1 MPPASLR
8 NSRLRDYNAKLAGA
22 HCASPPNT
30 GPQMNDRNSVSV
42 IDRIRSTIGTHAVL
56 TAAADLEPYVVDW
69 RGVYRGVAAAVVR
82 PANTAEV
89 AAVLKICAES
99 GTPVVPQG
107 GNTGMC
113 GASVPNAGGN
123 EIVLTLARMNKVL
136 DVDPLNN
143 TLTAEAGCVL
153 ATIQQAA
160 ADAGRLFPLSLGAEG
175 SCQIG
180 GNLSTNAGGVNV
192 LRYGNTRD
200 LVLGVEVVLPDGRIW
215 NGLRGLRKD
224 NTGYDLKHLFIGA
237 EGTLGIITAATLK
250 LFPRPAA
257 NATAWM
263 AVRSPEAALQLL
275 ALMRRHCNDRITA
288 FELISRHSLELVW
301 KHVPGTRDPIAE
313 PHPWYVLTE
322 LADAGNEQVLRAD
335 LETALEEALQQALV
349 DDVVIAENRTQA
361 QALWHMRESIP
372 EGARQE
378 PVMVYRHDIA
388 VAVGRIPEFIR
399 EAQAALEARFPG
411 VRLICFGHLGDGNLH
426 YNAYLPERLRSDA
439 AARDAHDVTETVYDI
454 VQQYG
459 GSFSAEHGIGL
470 SKVAELAHYKDPVEL
485 ELMRTVKRALDP
497 RGLMNPGK
505 VL

>member
-1 MPPASLR
+1 MPS
-8 NSRLRDYNAKLAGA
+8 SAKSVIGA
-22 HCASPPNT
+22 LEKIL
-30 GPQMNDRNSVSV
+30 GPQ
-42 IDRIRSTIGTHAVL
+42 GVL

-69 RGVYRGVAAAVVR
+69 RGVYRGVAAAVAR
-82 PANTAEV
+82 PANTAQV
-89 AAVLKICAES
+89 AAVMKLCAET
-99 GTPVVPQG
+99 GTPLVPQG

-123 EIVLTLARMNKVL
+123 EVVLSLARMNRIL

-153 ATIQQAA
+153 ANIRQAA
-160 ADAGRLFPLSLGAEG
+160 ADVGRLFPLSLGAEG

-192 LRYGNTRD
+192 LRYGNARD
-200 LVLGVEVVLPDGRIW
+200 LVLGLEVVLPDGRIW

-250 LFPRPAA
+250 LFPRPTA
-257 NATAWM
+257 NATAWI
-263 AVRSPEAALQLL
+263 AIHDPEAALQLL

-301 KHVPGTRDPIAE
+301 RHVPGTRDPIAT

-322 LADAGNEQVLRAD
+322 LADAGDEQALRAD
-335 LETALEEALQQALV
+335 LERALEAALSENLV
-349 DDVVIAENRTQA
+349 IDVVIAENRTQA

-426 YNAYLPERLRSDA
+426 YNAYLPERLRTDA
-439 AARDAHDVTETVYDI
+439 AAREAHDITETVYDI
-454 VQQYG
+454 VQCYG

-470 SKVAELAHYKDPVEL
+470 SKVAELARYKSAVEL
-485 ELMRTVKRALDP
+485 DLMRTVKRALDP
-497 RGLMNPGK
+497 QGLMNPGK

>member
-1 MPPASLR
+1 MPSSARSVI
-8 NSRLRDYNAKLAGA
+8 GA
-22 HCASPPNT
+22 LEKIL
-30 GPQMNDRNSVSV
+30 GPQ
-42 IDRIRSTIGTHAVL
+42 GVL
-56 TAAADLEPYVVDW
+56 TATADLEPYVVDW
-69 RGVYRGVAAAVVR
+69 RGVYRGVAAAVAR
-82 PANTAEV
+82 PANTAQV
-89 AAVLKICAES
+89 AAVMQLCAETD
-99 GTPVVPQG
+99 TPLVPQG

-123 EIVLTLARMNKVL
+123 EVVLSLARMNRIL

-153 ATIQQAA
+153 ANIRQAA
-160 ADAGRLFPLSLGAEG
+160 ADVERLFPLSLGAEG

-200 LVLGVEVVLPDGRIW
+200 LVLGLEVVLPDGRIW

-250 LFPRPAA
+250 LFPRPTAG
-257 NATAWM
+257 ATAWI
-263 AVRSPEAALQLL
+263 AVRTPEAALQLL
-275 ALMRRHCNDRITA
+275 ALMRRHCNDRMTA

-301 KHVPGTRDPIAE
+301 RHVPGTRDPIAT

-322 LADAGNEQVLRAD
+322 LADAGDEQALRAD
-335 LETALEEALQQALV
+335 LEHALEAALSENLV
-349 DDVVIAENRTQA
+349 IDVVIAENRTQA

-426 YNAYLPERLRSDA
+426 YNAYLPERLRTDA
-439 AARDAHDVTETVYDI
+439 AAREAHDVTETVYDI
-454 VQQYG
+454 VQRYG

-470 SKVAELAHYKDPVEL
+470 SKVAELARYKSAVEL
-485 ELMRTVKRALDP
+485 DLMRTIKRALDP
-497 RGLMNPGK
+497 QGLMNPGK

>member
-1 MPPASLR
+1 MTSPIITALTSL
-8 NSRLRDYNAKLAGA
+8 L
-22 HCASPPNT
+22 
-30 GPQMNDRNSVSV
+30 GPQG
-42 IDRIRSTIGTHAVL
+42 IL
-56 TAAADLEPYVVDW
+56 TATPDLEPYVVDW
-69 RGVYRGVAAAVVR
+69 RGVYRGEAAAVVR
-82 PANTAEV
+82 PADTAQV
-89 AAVLKICAES
+89 AAVVKLCAE
-99 GTPVVPQG
+99 TRTALVPQG

-113 GASVPNAGGN
+113 GASVPNAGGR
-123 EIVLTLARMNKVL
+123 EIVLSLARMNKII
-136 DVDPLNN
+136 DIDPLNN

-153 ATIQQAA
+153 ANIQQAA
-160 ADAGRLFPLSLGAEG
+160 TEAERLFPLSLGAEG

-200 LVLGVEVVLPDGRIW
+200 LVLGLEVVLPDGRIW

-237 EGTLGIITAATLK
+237 EGTLGVITAATLK

-263 AVRSPEAALQLL
+263 AVRDPEAALQLL

-301 KHVPGTRDPIAE
+301 RHVPGTRDPMAV
-313 PHPWYVLTE
+313 PSPWYVLTE
-322 LADAGNEQVLRAD
+322 LADAGDEQALRAD
-335 LETALEEALQQALV
+335 LERALEAALTEELV
-349 DDVVIAENRTQA
+349 VDAVIAENRTQA

-399 EAQAALEARFPG
+399 EAQAALEKRFPD

-426 YNAYLPERLRSDA
+426 YNAYIPSRLRTDA

-470 SKVAELAHYKDPVEL
+470 SKVAELVRYKSPVEL
-485 ELMRTVKRALDP
+485 DLMRTVKHALDP
-497 RGLMNPGK
+497 QGLLNPGK

>member
-1 MPPASLR
+1 MAQQLISAL
-8 NSRLRDYNAKLAGA
+8 
-22 HCASPPNT
+22 NT
-30 GPQMNDRNSVSV
+30 LLGPQ
-42 IDRIRSTIGTHAVL
+42 GVL

-69 RGVYRGVAAAVVR
+69 RGVYRGAAAAVVR
-82 PANTAEV
+82 PANTAQV
-89 AAVLKICAES
+89 AAVMKLCAETR
-99 GTPVVPQG
+99 TPLVPQG

-113 GASVPNAGGN
+113 GASVPNAAGN
-123 EIVLTLARMNKVL
+123 EIVLSLARMNRIL
-136 DVDPLNN
+136 EVDPLNN

-153 ATIQQAA
+153 AAIQQAA
-160 ADAGRLFPLSLGAEG
+160 AAVDRLFPLSLGAEG

-200 LVLGVEVVLPDGRIW
+200 LVLGLEVVLPDGRIW

-263 AVRSPEAALQLL
+263 AVRDPEAALQLL

-301 KHVPGTRDPIAE
+301 KHVPGTRDPLAE
-313 PHPWYVLTE
+313 PSPWYVLTE
-322 LADAGNEQVLRAD
+322 LADAGDEPALRRD
-335 LETALEEALQQALV
+335 LEQALEDALQEELV
-349 DDVVIAENRTQA
+349 VDAVIAGSRTQA

-399 EAQAALEARFPG
+399 EAQAALEARFPT
-411 VRLICFGHLGDGNLH
+411 VQLICFGHLGDGNLH

-439 AARDAHDVTETVYDI
+439 AARDAHDVTATVYDI

-470 SKVAELAHYKDPVEL
+470 SKVAELAHYKSPVEL
-485 ELMRTVKRALDP
+485 DLMRTVKRALDP
-497 RGLMNPGK
+497 QGLLNPGK

>member
-1 MPPASLR
+1 MPLPVHALRQALAAIVGEPAL
-8 NSRLRDYNAKLAGA
+8 
-22 HCASPPNT
+22 
-30 GPQMNDRNSVSV
+30 
-42 IDRIRSTIGTHAVL
+42 L
-56 TAAADLEPYVVDW
+56 TSDQDVEPFVVDW
-69 RGVYRGVAAAVVR
+69 RGVYRGHTAAVVK
-82 PANTAEV
+82 PANTEQV
-89 AAVLKICAES
+89 AAIVKLCADS
-99 GTPVVPQG
+99 GTPLVPQG

-113 GASVPNAGGN
+113 GASVPRPDSH
-123 EIVLTLARMNKVL
+123 EVVLSLTRMNRIL
-136 DVDPLNN
+136 NVDAMNN

-160 ADAGRLFPLSLGAEG
+160 ADVDRLFPLSLGAEG

-200 LVLGVEVVLPDGRIW
+200 LVLGLEVVLPDGRIW

-224 NTGYDLKHLFIGA
+224 NTGYDLKHMFIGA

-263 AVRSPEAALQLL
+263 AVRTPEDALKLFS
-275 ALMRRHCNDRITA
+275 LMRHHCSDRITA
-288 FELISRHSLELVW
+288 FELISHHSLELVW
-301 KHVPGTRDPIAE
+301 RHIPGTRNPLTTDY
-313 PHPWYVLTE
+313 PWYVLTE
-322 LADAGNEQVLRAD
+322 LADSGNEAGLRSD
-335 LETALEEALQQALV
+335 LETALEAALEAKLV
-349 DDVVIAENRTQA
+349 NDAVIAENRAQA

-388 VAVGRIPEFIR
+388 VAVGRVPEFIR
-399 EAQAALEARFPG
+399 EAQTALEARFPG

-454 VQQYG
+454 VQRYG

-470 SKVAELAHYKDPVEL
+470 SKVAELARYKDSVEL
-485 ELMRTVKRALDP
+485 DLMRTVKAALDP
-497 RGLMNPGK
+497 GGIMNPGK